1 MQAFINPFALKKSG
15 VLGMNSRNIEFI
27 SPYNDRKLFP
37 LVDNKLQTK
46 LLAQEYGIN
55 TPTLL
60 FVVHYQHDVYKLKEK
75 LQNISSFVIKPACGS
90 GGKGIL
96 VIKSKKDD
104 GFVKASGS
112 VVSLEEVIRHVTNIL
127 AGLYSLS
134 GDQDSAIVETLIEA
148 DSFFDAYSYQGV
160 PDIRIIVFQG
170 YPVMAMLRLST
181 QESDGKA
188 NLHQG
193 AVGVGL
199 DIQSGK
205 AIHAVMNGR
214 KVLTHPDTKEHLKS
228 IAIKNWRE
236 KLLLACSCY
245 DMSKLGYLGVDIVL
259 DKAKGAMLLELNARP
274 GLSIQVANSKGLLPR
289 LREIQRV
296 ATKKRSVEERV
307 DFVINSSFFSM
318 NKS

>member
-1 MQAFINPFALKKSG
+1 MLSFINPFALKKSG
-15 VLGMNSRNIEFI
+15 ILGMNARNVEFI
-27 SPYNDRKLFP
+27 SHYNQRKLFP

-55 TPTLL
+55 TPSLL
-60 FVVHYQHDVYKLKEK
+60 FVVHFQHDVYALKEK

-96 VIKSKKDD
+96 VIKDKKGDA
-104 GFVKASGS
+104 FVKASGS
-112 VVSLEEVIRHVTNIL
+112 VVGVDEVIRHVTNIL

-148 DSFFDAYSYQGV
+148 DPYFDAYSYQGV

-181 QESDGKA
+181 KESDGKA

-199 DIQSGK
+199 DIQTGH
-205 AIHAVMNGR
+205 AIHAVMNGA
-214 KVLTHPDTKEHLKS
+214 KVLTHPDTQHKLD
-228 IAIKNWRE
+228 AIVIENWRE
-236 KLLLACSCY
+236 LLLLACSCY
-245 DMSKLGYLGVDIVL
+245 EMSSLGYLGVDIVL
-259 DKAKGAMLLELNARP
+259 DKEKGAMLLELNARP
-274 GLSIQVANSKGLLPR
+274 GLSIQIANSKGLLPR
-289 LREIQRV
+289 LREIEKV
-296 ATKKRSVEERV
+296 ALKKRDVKERI
-307 DFVINSSFFSM
+307 DFLTTCSLFCEV
-318 NKS
+318 